1 MFKAKHTRVFF
12 MLVAI
17 TIVVLI
23 ASTIPYHMDEFIQY
37 HALACKQPSQ
47 KLNDYRLSCR
57 GYRVNFLGLEYEQS
71 YLYIGAIS
79 SVIMAPL
86 HFFYASILNHYV
98 LGVVAL
104 VIFIWGIRNSFK
116 LQRGQLLTICLYFP
130 IIFAIIHD
138 GGPVRIALMVF
149 AWSPVIFRKYLVNR
163 QSQTL
168 WAAILIALW
177 VIALEDK
184 PFFIFLIPGMLV
196 FIAASL
202 NVHGVLSLCRTEWK
216 RCLSLIGLV
225 PILFAS
231 LLSITSVN
239 GHSYIRTLAHEFK
252 LEASSGSELGIASL
266 LTGILH
272 RMFIG
277 LLFLIDWP
285 LSAHRTS
292 DFEKVSTVMDVPTL
306 GGISR
311 YVPIGSSTVTV
322 LAFFATIAVIFIVI
336 AMFVKII
343 WGVAN
348 RNENGIQSTYALLGV
363 SLFILFAF
371 IVLSGGWAV
380 HHFVYIHVIL
390 VTGLVLAAKPPNQ
403 NEYKSAFVAATLSL
417 LTLIAIWLVPTQD
430 KTSPDINNLFAK
442 ATNLA
447 RPGDVINCGSW
458 GCYTLQSLMNV
469 NNTPVTFADSIGHI
483 DRLVESQSMET
494 GRIFHLC
501 SDCTLQSVQMAFK
514 SDSVD
519 EIGSSTTGWNLY
531 LIANK

>member
-1 MFKAKHTRVFF
+1 MFKVKHIRLFYIF
-12 MLVAI
+12 VAV

-23 ASTIPYHMDEFIQY
+23 AFTIPHHMDEFIQY
-37 HALACKQPSQ
+37 HALACKQPPQ
-47 KLNDYRLSCR
+47 KLNDYRLSCG
-57 GYRVNFLGLEYEQS
+57 GYQVNFLGLKYEQS

-79 SVIMAPL
+79 SVLMAPL
-86 HFFYASILNHYV
+86 HFVNASILNHYL
-98 LGVVAL
+98 LGVIAL
-104 VIFIWGIRNSFK
+104 VIFVGGLRNSFK
-116 LQRGQLLTICLYFP
+116 LQRGQLLTISLYFP
-130 IIFAIIHD
+130 ITFAIIHD

-149 AWSPVIFRKYLVNR
+149 AWSPVIFRKFLVKGK
-163 QSQTL
+163 SQIL
-168 WAAILIALW
+168 WAALLIALL

-184 PFFIFLIPGMLV
+184 PFFVFLIPGMLV

-202 NVHGVLSLCRTEWK
+202 NVHGVLSLCRNEWK
-216 RCLSLIGLV
+216 RCLALIGLV

-266 LTGILH
+266 LIGILH
-272 RMFIG
+272 RIFIG

-285 LSAHRTS
+285 LSAHRTT

-311 YVPIGSSTVTV
+311 YVPIGSSTITV
-322 LAFFATIAVIFIVI
+322 LAFFATIAVIFAVIV
-336 AMFVKII
+336 MFVKII
-343 WGVAN
+343 WGVAK
-348 RNENGIQSTYALLGV
+348 RNENGIQPTYALLGV
-363 SLFILFAF
+363 SLFILFLF

-380 HHFVYIHVIL
+380 HHFVYVHVIL
-390 VTGLVLAAKPPNQ
+390 ITGLVLAIKPSNQ
-403 NEYKSAFVAATLSL
+403 NEFKSAFVTATLSL

-430 KTSPDINNLFAK
+430 KTSPEINELFAK

-447 RPGDVINCGSW
+447 QPGDVINCGSW

-469 NNTPVTFADSIGHI
+469 NNAPVTFADSIGHI
-483 DRLVESQSMET
+483 DRLVESQSMES

-501 SDCTLQSVQMAFK
+501 SDCDLQSVQMEFK
-514 SDSVD
+514 SESID